1 MFCFFL
7 VKPGLR
13 RNKNVVVDVACV
25 HKGIVREHHKD
36 IEIDKRIQAKQTWL
50 CVAITYFHFS
60 SQKFLKPSVPL
71 FGPLHHSVQ
80 TNIRRK
86 LEKSKRA
93 VEGNRRWGV
102 GGSPAWCDLSSAGIL
117 AQQPASERMDEIPPG
132 LHRHRSGHGIQTRPS
147 PLTLRISLHPK
158 KSVYF
163 QTYCSYYRTKQGK
176 QDPWTK
182 QSIASGQICPEEPTE
197 AELQRIP
204 PLLFFLC
211 RHYFLYWVVSLHHI
225 LHYTMYMIPIK
236 AQLIPTLV
244 FFSKTLTLPF
254 STSRIRFPPKWMY
267 LKDLRRY
274 SFLGQ
279 TTSQPWSLFSC
290 MRTKTD

>member
-1 MFCFFL
+1 MCFVFTKVL
-7 VKPGLR
+7 QENIPKILKKKREYRQSKPGYVWQSHIFTFFPR
-13 RNKNVVVDVACV
+13 
-25 HKGIVREHHKD
+25 
-36 IEIDKRIQAKQTWL
+36 
-50 CVAITYFHFS
+50 S
-60 SQKFLKPSVPL
+60 SWNHVFPCLD
-71 FGPLHHSVQ
+71 HSLQ

-132 LHRHRSGHGIQTRPS
+132 LHRHRSGHGIQMKPS
-147 PLTLRISLHPK
+147 LLSLKISLLHHKTVCDFP
-158 KSVYF
+158 SLL
-163 QTYCSYYRTKQGK
+163 QRRTKQGK

-211 RHYFLYWVVSLHHI
+211 RHYYI
-225 LHYTMYMIPIK
+225 
-236 AQLIPTLV
+236 
-244 FFSKTLTLPF
+244 
-254 STSRIRFPPKWMY
+254 
-267 LKDLRRY
+267 
-274 SFLGQ
+274 
-279 TTSQPWSLFSC
+279 
-290 MRTKTD
+290 

>member
-1 MFCFFL
+1 MSYHCRRLQRSNILSKCFDLKLSCVKLDLLGTHQLCF
-7 VKPGLR
+7 VFFSAKPGLR
-13 RNKNVVVDVACV
+13 RDKNVVVDVVCV

-147 PLTLRISLHPK
+147 LLSLKISLLHRKTVCDFP
-158 KSVYF
+158 SLL
-163 QTYCSYYRTKQGK
+163 QRRTKQGK
-176 QDPWTK
+176 QDSWTK

-204 PLLFFLC
+204 PLLFFL
-211 RHYFLYWVVSLHHI
+211 RRPYFLY
-225 LHYTMYMIPIK
+225 
-236 AQLIPTLV
+236 
-244 FFSKTLTLPF
+244 
-254 STSRIRFPPKWMY
+254 
-267 LKDLRRY
+267 
-274 SFLGQ
+274 
-279 TTSQPWSLFSC
+279 
-290 MRTKTD
+290 